1 LTALSVLRRELGQG
15 MAEYVLML
23 SLVAILAAMFV
34 TGQGGRVL
42 ATIGGSL

>member
-1 LTALSVLRRELGQG
+1 

>member
-1 LTALSVLRRELGQG
+1 LTALSLLRRELGQG

-34 TGQGGRVL
+34 TGQGDRVL

>member
-1 LTALSVLRRELGQG
+1 MTALSVLRRELGQG